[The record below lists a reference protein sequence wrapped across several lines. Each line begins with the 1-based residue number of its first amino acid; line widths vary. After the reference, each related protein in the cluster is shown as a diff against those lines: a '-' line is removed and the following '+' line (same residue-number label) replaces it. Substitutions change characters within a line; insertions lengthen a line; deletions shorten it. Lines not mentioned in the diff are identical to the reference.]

1 MDVPSVYVSDR
12 IARDGNYA
20 RGNGELWQ
28 DCYEARVS
36 APKEMR
42 SNEQPLKKTT
52 SVMANETAG
61 QIRLG
66 TNGVVEKLA
75 NLLGNRFYKA
85 VLLVFVLAIIFR
97 YFDAISHMLLLAF
110 VGAII
115 GIALNGLVKRIPL
128 KWGYSVAIVAVTTL
142 LVLAGSVYLIIQ
154 AVAAQLR
161 AFIDDLPAIIESVD
175 AWVQNLGEELGIDLE
190 LMGPQMQDVLGNV
203 LGAGTGAAVLG
214 GAMGLLEVVAIFVLV
229 LMGAFFVVAKPNDQL
244 LNPLLRTVPRD
255 RRPAYYRM
263 LNRLGTRLSQW
274 LFGTL
279 ISMVAVGIGTA
290 VVFVLLGVPYSIL
303 LGLLTGLLSIIPL
316 IGPWIGGIIAVIVTL
331 FFDPGLVVWVALAI
345 IIIQELEGNLLR
357 PLVMSGSAKLHPFVT
372 LLSLLLFG
380 SMFGILGAILSLPLT
395 IAIGTF
401 VEVLWVEETLGTQDD
416 EIKPVVQDAEE

>member
-1 MDVPSVYVSDR
+1 
-12 IARDGNYA
+12 
-20 RGNGELWQ
+20 
-28 DCYEARVS
+28 
-36 APKEMR
+36 
-42 SNEQPLKKTT
+42 
-52 SVMANETAG
+52 MANESAG
-61 QIRLG
+61 HVRLG

-75 NLLGNRFYKA
+75 DLLGNRFYKA
-85 VLLVFVLAIIFR
+85 VLLVFVLAIVFR

-128 KWGYSVAIVAVTTL
+128 KRGYSVAIVAVTTL
-142 LVLAGSVYLIIQ
+142 LVLAGSLFMVIQ

-161 AFIDDLPAIIESVD
+161 AFINDLPAIIESLD
-175 AWVQNLGEELGIDLE
+175 GWVQNLGDELGIDLE
-190 LMGPQMQDVLGNV
+190 LMGPQMQDILGNV
-203 LGAGTGAAVLG
+203 VGAGTGAAVLG
-214 GAMGLLEVVAIFVLV
+214 GAMGLLEVIAIFVLV
-229 LMGAFFVVAKPNDQL
+229 LMGAFFVVAKPNEQL

-263 LNRLGTRLSQW
+263 LDRLGTRLAQW
-274 LFGTL
+274 LVGTL

-316 IGPWIGGIIAVIVTL
+316 IGPWIGGIIAVLVTL

-401 VEVLWVEETLGTQDD
+401 VEVLWVEETLGTQND
-416 EIKPVVQDAEE
+416 EIKPVVQDAAE